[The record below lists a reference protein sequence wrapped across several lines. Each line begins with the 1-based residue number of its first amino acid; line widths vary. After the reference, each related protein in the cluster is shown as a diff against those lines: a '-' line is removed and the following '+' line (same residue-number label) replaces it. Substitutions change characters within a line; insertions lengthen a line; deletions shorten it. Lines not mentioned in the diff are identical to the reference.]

1 VGVGEEEAGLL
12 PRALKFYDETG
23 EEAGQDGFHGTSDF
37 GNVEN
42 LCVGDEEGALEKVA
56 VRVGKGLQ
64 PRLPTLHDTGVG
76 GLRLKKL

>member
-1 VGVGEEEAGLL
+1 VGVRKQETRFL
-12 PRALKFYDETG
+12 PSAFQLDGKTG

-56 VRVGKGLQ
+56 FRVGKGL
-64 PRLPTLHDTGVG
+64 
-76 GLRLKKL
+76 